1 MSKRVV
7 TVLRVP
13 ENLRW
18 RRRRVFLLEVQAC
31 MIAGRPRIVLDCSS
45 LRRIDR
51 PALRLLLCC
60 LEEAMKLNGDVKL
73 AALPS
78 GSEQILETTGAV
90 RVFDIYGTT
99 ADAVNSFL
107 QPPGTAQRSP
117 ASLQLG
123 WAQEDAA

>member
-13 ENLRW
+13 DNLRW
-18 RRRRVFLLEVQAC
+18 KRRRSFLREVQAC
-31 MIAGRPRIVLDCSS
+31 MIEGRPRIVLDCSG
-45 LRRIDR
+45 LRHVDSS
-51 PALRLLLCC
+51 ALRLLLYC

-78 GSEQILETTGAV
+78 GSEQILETTGAI
-90 RVFDIYGTT
+90 RIFDFYGTT

-107 QPPGTAQRSP
+107 HLPGMAQPSP
-117 ASLQLG
+117 ASLQSDL
-123 WAQEDAA
+123 AQESAA

>member
-13 ENLRW
+13 ENLQW
-18 RRRRVFLLEVQAC
+18 RRRRNFLREVQDC
-31 MIAGRPRIVLDCSS
+31 MVAGRPRIVLDCSR
-45 LRRIDR
+45 LRHIDQS
-51 PALRLLLCC
+51 ALRLLLCC

-78 GSEQILETTGAV
+78 GSEQILETSGAI
-90 RVFDIYGTT
+90 RIFDIYGST

-107 QPPGTAQRSP
+107 QFPGTAQS
-117 ASLQLG
+117 AGLQSD
-123 WAQEDAA
+123 WTQDSAA